1 MSQENL
7 ISAEIPE
14 NVMTDILTKLN
25 EVSNLLASTLIFNLT
40 GQDRLE
46 MYKLGDKSQAFV
58 EKSLEY
64 ASNNPTLVP
73 SYLDLPEAKK
83 DLKLFQDLG
92 RINKQ
97 VSTLQRAVE
106 DTMMVAGSEA
116 YDGGLVFYASV
127 KGASRVNVPGS
138 EAISDDLQ
146 KRYIAKSKKKD
157 DKKQQ

>member
-7 ISAEIPE
+7 ISTEIPAQTIA
-14 NVMTDILTKLN
+14 VILNQLTAVN
-25 EVSNLLASTLIFNLT
+25 NSLASILIFNLT

-64 ASNNPTLVP
+64 ASTNPTLVP
-73 SYLDLPEAKK
+73 TYLDLPEGKK
-83 DLKLFQDLG
+83 DLKLFQDLST
-92 RINKQ
+92 ILKQ

-116 YDGGLVFYASV
+116 YDAALVFYASV

-138 EAISDDLQ
+138 EAIFEDLQ
-146 KRYIAKSKKKD
+146 KRYIAKSKRKG
-157 DKKQQ
+157 QQQ

>member
-7 ISAEIPE
+7 ISTEIPASVVADISE
-14 NVMTDILTKLN
+14 NLNAINQALANILL
-25 EVSNLLASTLIFNLT
+25 FNLT

-46 MYKLGDKSQAFV
+46 LTKLGDKSLAFV

-73 SYLDLPEAKK
+73 SYLDLPEAKR
-83 DLKLFQDLG
+83 DLKLSQDLSN
-92 RINKQ
+92 ILKQ

-106 DTMMVAGSEA
+106 DTMMIAGCEA
-116 YDGGLVFYASV
+116 YDAAMVFYGSV

-138 EAISDDLQ
+138 QSIFEDLQ
-146 KRYIAKSKKKD
+146 KRFIAKSKKKD
-157 DKKQQ
+157 QQK

>member
-7 ISAEIPE
+7 ISAEISE
-14 NVMTDILTKLN
+14 RAMNDILNKLS
-25 EVSNLLASTLIFNLT
+25 EVSNLLAGTLIFNLT

-64 ASNNPTLVP
+64 ASTNPTLVP
-73 SYLDLPEAKK
+73 SYLNLPEAKK

-92 RINKQ
+92 RISKQ

-157 DKKQQ
+157 EQK